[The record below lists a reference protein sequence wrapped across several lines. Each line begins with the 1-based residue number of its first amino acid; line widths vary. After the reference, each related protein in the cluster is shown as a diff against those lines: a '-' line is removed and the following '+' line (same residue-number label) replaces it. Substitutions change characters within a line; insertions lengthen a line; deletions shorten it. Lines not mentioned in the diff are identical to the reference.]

1 MRPSPPHLV
10 PSPVELLA
18 WLRSDCPPNLL
29 TAANRH
35 LADVIGW
42 VPDSLQWCFDA
53 PRLIARAPLA
63 EAGSDQWSVVGGLGE
78 LERLATDQRVCGGP
92 DDLEHPAAPLVRA
105 WQQRGR
111 AGKRTPG
118 PRNYNISATGKEN
131 PHGPKPTGPRQSRE
145 SDEPQ

>member
-1 MRPSPPHLV
+1 MREFGRDEGAILEKVTRRMWSAAGRAGDCPPHLV

-35 LADVIGW
+35 LEDVIGW
-42 VPDSLQWCFDA
+42 VPGSVQWCFDA
-53 PRLIARAPLA
+53 PWLIARTPLA

-92 DDLEHPAAPLVRA
+92 DDLEQPAAPLVRA
-105 WQQRGR
+105 WQQR
-111 AGKRTPG
+111 T
-118 PRNYNISATGKEN
+118 
-131 PHGPKPTGPRQSRE
+131 
-145 SDEPQ
+145 